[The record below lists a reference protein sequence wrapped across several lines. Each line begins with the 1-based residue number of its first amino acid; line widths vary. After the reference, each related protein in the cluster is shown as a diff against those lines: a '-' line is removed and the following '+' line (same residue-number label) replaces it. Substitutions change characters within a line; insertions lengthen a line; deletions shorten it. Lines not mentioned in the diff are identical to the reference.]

1 MVTPDTTP
9 QGRYRKRSYRLEAHS
24 WGQGLTDRVSFNKKK
39 DMLSYTGHDL
49 KYKNSPYTSIHSAIH
64 SPKVQA
70 HGDIQTQP
78 GSHLTGKNPTHSEL

>member
-24 WGQGLTDRVSFNKKK
+24 WGQGLTDRVRFNKKK